1 MLVAAQSVQKRT
13 MPHNPKVP
21 GGMVNHELISEYKAT
36 GVEAGVDLRGEAFL
50 AEIRRRDLDL

>member
-1 MLVAAQSVQKRT
+1 